1 MAALGE
7 MSTGTGNTAL
17 HQNASVNPKR
27 YVRNVTEALKEL
39 MKLGLLERAIPSLI
53 GRRALTPIAWPV
65 TSSPVTVA
73 AWVATL
79 GASRSDGSYAPS

>member
-27 YVRNVTEALKEL
+27 YVHNVTEALKEL
-39 MKLGLLERAIPSLI
+39 MKLGLLERAILPSI
-53 GRRALTPIAWPV
+53 GDKRLRP
-65 TSSPVTVA
+65 SPRPLPA
-73 AWVATL
+73 H
-79 GASRSDGSYAPS
+79 R